1 MTDNHSSTAT
11 SVLPFE
17 YIDGPDFCTVI
28 DANGDQFALTVQP
41 DLMKRME
48 QALRDDIA
56 RLSRPPAQSTG
67 DAAHWKARH
76 DLVLQKHIECCGQPR
91 LAEQLADVIMMLDTP
106 DAYNREY
113 IAAVCRSILS
123 SFASTNLSTPP
134 ASAARNSSEVVPAQT
149 IEPEPDAVGSVH
161 RCPICDWPLAESQD
175 KGCIPGDC
183 SYRPDDPAE
192 QERIRRRRASVSAT
206 DRGGK

>member
-56 RLSRPPAQSTG
+56 RLSRPPAQAPLAYRLDHPTHGVELSICQPSEDWVGRGWRVTPLYASALSATHRAG
-67 DAAHWKARH
+67 DA
-76 DLVLQKHIECCGQPR
+76 
-91 LAEQLADVIMMLDTP
+91 T
-106 DAYNREY
+106 
-113 IAAVCRSILS
+113 
-123 SFASTNLSTPP
+123 
-134 ASAARNSSEVVPAQT
+134 
-149 IEPEPDAVGSVH
+149 
-161 RCPICDWPLAESQD
+161 
-175 KGCIPGDC
+175 
-183 SYRPDDPAE
+183 
-192 QERIRRRRASVSAT
+192 
-206 DRGGK
+206 